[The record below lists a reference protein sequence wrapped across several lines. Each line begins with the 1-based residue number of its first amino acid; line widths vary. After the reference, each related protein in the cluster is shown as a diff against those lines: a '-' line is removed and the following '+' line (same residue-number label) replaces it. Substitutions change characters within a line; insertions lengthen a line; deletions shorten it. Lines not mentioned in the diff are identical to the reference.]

1 LSASDQTEGESVYS
15 REERTALRLAMA
27 LTGSPRDGIAA
38 DLWGEAMD
46 RMGEETLMWLI
57 QHIML
62 MNAWNRLWVALRLDP
77 PTTQFS
83 GLPSEYCRT
92 ERGQFR

>member
-38 DLWGEAMD
+38 DLWGETVLVRDPFIDDPGIANAQC
-46 RMGEETLMWLI
+46 GEDQYRREDE
-57 QHIML
+57 
-62 MNAWNRLWVALRLDP
+62 N
-77 PTTQFS
+77 S
-83 GLPSEYCRT
+83 GDGGSDHPVSTNPRSNT
-92 ERGQFR
+92 RAS